1 MTENTRDTNPVEKE
15 SVNIEYILFLI
26 LILLIMSNQGNFSK
40 YFKLINREVN
50 KVETIL
56 QAFSATAENLQG
68 TFIKPQEILHN

>member
-1 MTENTRDTNPVEKE
+1 MTENTGDTNPVEKE

>member
-1 MTENTRDTNPVEKE
+1 MTENTGDTNPVEKE
-15 SVNIEYILFLI
+15 TVNIEYVLFLI